1 MPPADSTADFLRAIE
16 ETGFLATDQLHAL
29 KGWAQLR
36 RPDTQEI
43 ARELNKR
50 GWLTGFQ
57 IKEIFRGR
65 GKSLAVG
72 PYRILDLI
80 GEGGMGRVFRAQ
92 HTRLGREVA
101 LKVIRR
107 EKLANPMTVR
117 RFRQEIQAVA
127 HLSHPNVVLAFDADE
142 AGGDHY
148 LAMEFVDGIDLTK
161 LVRDK
166 GPLPIP
172 LACDYVRQA
181 ALGLH
186 HAYERGLVHRD
197 VKPSNMIAAKTGQVK
212 VLDLGLAMLNEA
224 PGGED
229 AARVTQE
236 GFVIGT
242 PDFLAPEQAQNP
254 LNVDTRADIYALG
267 ATLYYL
273 LTGKV
278 PYEGANPTEKL
289 MKHVTDPP
297 PQLLKRLPS
306 APPQLDQLIQWMM
319 AKDPNARPQ
328 TPLQAAHA
336 LAPFS
341 PGAAAQAPSGS
352 FPPVAQYPPA
362 HAPAMTL
369 DPSGSSQV
377 FRLPPSEAPARVR
390 ERSRGGNSRT
400 AWLVGLVATVA
411 VVVLGYCLYKFA
423 VMPDP
428 APEKEYAN
436 ALGMKF
442 VLMKPGTFKMG
453 SPESETGRGVEEGPA
468 GDVTLDR
475 AFYIGTTEVT
485 NGQFQ
490 QLMGKSPAWT
500 AGRVRGGTEWPVEQ
514 VTWIE
519 AQEYC
524 KKLNERDRSRRRG
537 WDYRLPTEAEW
548 EYAARGGTATP
559 FAHGADLLPEHG
571 ETVQRAMGEVPDDD
585 AKPKAVEMPAKVGQS
600 KANAFGLH
608 DVHGNVSEWCQDYY
622 ARGYPEGPRTNPI
635 GPATGDLRAVRGG
648 AFDEPAAR
656 SRSAARRGLQA
667 EARDRGVGFRVVLAP
682 SP

>member
-1 MPPADSTADFLRAIE
+1 MPPADSTADFLRTIE
-16 ETGFLATDQLHAL
+16 ETGFLATGQLNAL
-29 KGWAQLR
+29 KGWVQLE
-36 RPDTQEI
+36 RPDSQAI
-43 ARELNKR
+43 ARELNRR

-57 IKEIFRGR
+57 LKEIFRGR
-65 GKSLAVG
+65 GKFLLVG
-72 PYRILDLI
+72 PYRILDLV
-80 GEGGMGRVFRAQ
+80 GEGGMGRVYRAL

-161 LVRDK
+161 LVRDR

-172 LACDYVRQA
+172 VACDYVRQA

-197 VKPSNMIAAKTGQVK
+197 VKPSNLIAAKTGQVK
-212 VLDLGLAMLNEA
+212 VLDLGLAMLNEGA
-224 PGGED
+224 GSES
-229 AARVTQE
+229 ATRVTQE

-254 LNVDTRADIYALG
+254 LHVDTRADIYSLG

-297 PQLLKRLPS
+297 PSLLKQLPA

-328 TPLQAAHA
+328 TPLQAAQA
-336 LAPFS
+336 LAAFS
-341 PGAAAQAPSGS
+341 PQAAALPYPSGFS
-352 FPPVAQYPPA
+352 TTVAPPA
-362 HAPAMTL
+362 PH
-369 DPSGSSQV
+369 DPTGSSLA
-377 FRLPPSEAPARVR
+377 FHLPQSEAPARVR
-390 ERSRGGNSRT
+390 ERYRGRSSNTG
-400 AWLVGLVATVA
+400 WLVGTVA
-411 VVVLGYCLYKFA
+411 AVALGVLGYALYWFA
-423 VMPDP
+423 FLPDP
-428 APEKEYAN
+428 APEREYAN
-436 ALGMKF
+436 SVGMKF
-442 VLMKPGTFKMG
+442 VLVKPGTFKMG
-453 SPESETGRGVEEGPA
+453 SPESEAGRGAEEGPL
-468 GDVTLDR
+468 GDVTLNR
-475 AFYIGTTEVT
+475 AYYIGTTEVT
-485 NGQFQ
+485 SGQYQ

-500 AGRVRGGTEWPVEQ
+500 AGRVRGGTEWPVES
-514 VTWIE
+514 VTWQE
-519 AQEYC
+519 AQEFC

-548 EYAARGGTATP
+548 EFACRGGTDTP
-559 FAHGADLLPEHG
+559 YAFGAELLPEHG
-571 ETVQRAMGEVPDDD
+571 ETIQWPKQDVPDEDG
-585 AKPKAVEMPAKVGQS
+585 KPKAMEMPAKAGLS
-600 KANAFGLH
+600 KPNPLGLF

-622 ARGYPEGPRTNPI
+622 SRGYPDGPRTNPT
-635 GPATGDLRAVRGG
+635 GPANGDLRAVRGG

-656 SRSAARRGLQA
+656 GRSAARRGLQP
-667 EARDRGVGFRVVLAP
+667 ELRDRSVGFRVVLAP
-682 SP
+682 VP

>member
-1 MPPADSTADFLRAIE
+1 MPPADSTADFLRTIE
-16 ETGFLATDQLHAL
+16 ETGFLATGQLNAL
-29 KGWAQLR
+29 KGWVQLE
-36 RPDTQEI
+36 RPDSQAI
-43 ARELNKR
+43 ARELNRR

-57 IKEIFRGR
+57 LKEIFRGR
-65 GKSLAVG
+65 GKFLLVG
-72 PYRILDLI
+72 PYRILDLV
-80 GEGGMGRVFRAQ
+80 GEGGMGRVYRAL

-161 LVRDK
+161 LVRDR

-172 LACDYVRQA
+172 VACDYVRQA

-197 VKPSNMIAAKTGQVK
+197 VKPSNLIASKSGQVK
-212 VLDLGLAMLNEA
+212 VLDLGLAMLNEGA
-224 PGGED
+224 GSES
-229 AARVTQE
+229 ATRVTQE

-254 LNVDTRADIYALG
+254 LHVDTRADIYSLG

-273 LTGKV
+273 LTVKV

-297 PQLLKRLPS
+297 PSLLKQLPA

-328 TPLQAAHA
+328 TPLQAAQALAAFSPQAASLPHPSGFPAA
-336 LAPFS
+336 LAP
-341 PGAAAQAPSGS
+341 PAP
-352 FPPVAQYPPA
+352 
-362 HAPAMTL
+362 H
-369 DPSGSSQV
+369 DPSSSSQA
-377 FRLPPSEAPARVR
+377 FHLPQSEAPARVR
-390 ERSRGGNSRT
+390 ERHRGRGSNT
-400 AWLVGLVATVA
+400 GWLVGTVA
-411 VVVLGYCLYKFA
+411 AVALGVLGYALYWFA
-423 VMPDP
+423 FLPDP
-428 APEKEYAN
+428 APEREYAN
-436 ALGMKF
+436 TVGMKF
-442 VLMKPGTFKMG
+442 VLVKPGTFKMG
-453 SPESETGRGVEEGPA
+453 SPESEAGRGAEEGPA
-468 GDVTLDR
+468 GDVTVDR
-475 AFYIGTTEVT
+475 AYYIGTTEVT
-485 NGQFQ
+485 SGQYQ

-500 AGRVRGGTEWPVEQ
+500 AGRVRGGTEWPVES
-514 VTWIE
+514 VTWQE
-519 AQEYC
+519 AQEFC

-548 EYAARGGTATP
+548 EFACRGGTDTP
-559 FAHGADLLPEHG
+559 YAFGPELLPEHG
-571 ETVQRAMGEVPDDD
+571 ETIQWPKQDVPDEEG
-585 AKPKAVEMPAKVGQS
+585 KPKPMEMPAKAGLS
-600 KANAFGLH
+600 KPNPLGLF

-622 ARGYPEGPRTNPI
+622 ARGYPDGSRTNPT
-635 GPATGDLRAVRGG
+635 GPASGDLRAVRGG

-656 SRSAARRGLQA
+656 SRSAARRGLQP
-667 EARDRGVGFRVVLAP
+667 ELRDRSVGFRVVLAP
-682 SP
+682 VP

>member
-16 ETGFLATDQLHAL
+16 ETGFLASDQFHAL
-29 KGWAQLR
+29 KGWVQLR
-36 RPDTQEI
+36 HPDTQEI

-65 GKSLAVG
+65 GKALAIG

-80 GEGGMGRVFRAQ
+80 GEGGMGRVFRAL

-161 LVRDK
+161 LVRDR

-172 LACDYVRQA
+172 VACDYVRQA

-197 VKPSNMIAAKTGQVK
+197 VKPSNLIAAKTGQVK
-212 VLDLGLAMLNEA
+212 VLDLGLAMLNE
-224 PGGED
+224 GDGSESST
-229 AARVTQE
+229 RVTQE

-254 LNVDTRADIYALG
+254 LHVDTRADIYALG

-289 MKHVTDPP
+289 VKHVTDPP
-297 PQLLKRLPS
+297 PQLLKRLPA

-328 TPLQAAHA
+328 TPMQAAHA
-336 LAPFS
+336 LVPFS
-341 PGAAAQAPSGS
+341 PQASSGAYQPAN
-352 FPPVAQYPPA
+352 FPPANVPVTA
-362 HAPAMTL
+362 L
-369 DPSGSSQV
+369 DPSGSSQI
-377 FRLPPSEAPARVR
+377 FRLPQSEAPARVR
-390 ERSRGGNSRT
+390 ERSRGGSSRT
-400 AWLVGLVATVA
+400 AWLVGVVAAMTVG
-411 VVVLGYCLYKFA
+411 VLGYCLYRFA
-423 VMPDP
+423 ILPDA
-428 APEKEYAN
+428 APEKDYTN
-436 ALGMKF
+436 AVGMKF
-442 VLMKPGTFKMG
+442 VLLKPGTFKMG
-453 SPESETGRGVEEGPA
+453 SPDTEAGRGAEEGPA
-468 GDVTLDR
+468 GDVALDR
-475 AFYIGTTEVT
+475 EFYIGTTEVT
-485 NGQFQ
+485 SGQYQ

-500 AGRVRGGTEWPVEQ
+500 AGRVRGGTDWPVEQ

-519 AQEYC
+519 AREFC
-524 KKLNERDRSRRRG
+524 KKLNERDRGRRRG

-548 EYAARGGTATP
+548 EYACRGGTDTP
-559 FAHGADLLPEHG
+559 FAHGAELLPEHG
-571 ETVQRAMGEVPDDD
+571 ETVQAAKLELPEED
-585 AKPKAVEMPAKVGQS
+585 AKPRTVDMPSKVGQS
-600 KANAFGLH
+600 KANAYGLF
-608 DVHGNVSEWCQDYY
+608 DIHGNVSEWCQDYY
-622 ARGYPEGPRTNPI
+622 ARGYPEGPRKNPT
-635 GPATGDLRAVRGG
+635 GPAEGDLRAVRGG

-656 SRSAARRGLQA
+656 ARSAARRGLQP
-667 EARDRGVGFRVVLAP
+667 EVRDRAVGFRVVLAP
-682 SP
+682 VP